1 MTAQLA
7 QQNLGTSEYNVRTE
21 LTAGRRFMNL
31 KDILRPIL
39 PPTSRAFEAQ
49 SDILAKRLDSLS
61 SQITTIPRQIEDI
74 SDRLI
79 QLESEQYPKI
89 LEKLS
94 NRLTKL
100 ESENVALRE
109 QVTRLSHHAKYYNYE
124 YVSKLIP
131 QESVKVLLAGW
142 YGAENFGDE
151 LMLRTILDFLPK
163 DILPQTAVLL
173 WDNYSYPRDAIDPC
187 VTLIHYPQSTWQ
199 LDQLARQFDV
209 LVWGGGAIIDDRQ
222 YNEDPSNTSTGNLFI
237 RLSKSMIALGKS
249 VYCLGLSSNDSI
261 SNMDYARELDLIV
274 NCSKLFSLRDPYSLQ
289 TLRSSGIRTEKVVL
303 CEDLVFANDALRQL
317 PKHPNAGGDTGSL
330 RIAFVPLTTESQ
342 FNHYVGILNRVI
354 REIEASGHAYE
365 ISIIPFYNEE
375 GHDSIYCQSL
385 LSAIENSASVHVEPY
400 AANIKDLRFNSY
412 DLVIAYKYHAA
423 LISLVQ
429 ETPTICVVDS
439 NHPHYLN
446 KMRHLTSLFSVGD
459 ALTPQSD
466 FDEAPF
472 EHVKMGLESGSRP
485 APCLSIIEGQQ
496 RWLLQTC
503 LNIARID

>member
-1 MTAQLA
+1 
-7 QQNLGTSEYNVRTE
+7 
-21 LTAGRRFMNL
+21 MNL
-31 KDILRPIL
+31 KDNLRPIL

-61 SQITTIPRQIEDI
+61 SQIATIPRQIEDI
-74 SDRLI
+74 SDRLN

-89 LEKLS
+89 LEELS

-209 LVWGGGAIIDDRQ
+209 LVWGGGAIIDDSQ
-222 YNEDPSNTSTGNLFI
+222 YNDDPNNTSTGNLFI
-237 RLSKSMIALGKS
+237 RLSKSMIAMKKT
-249 VYCLGLSSNDSI
+249 VYCLGLSSNESI
-261 SNMDYARELDLIV
+261 SNKAYARELDFIV
-274 NCSKLFSLRDPYSLQ
+274 NNSTLFSLRDPYSLQ
-289 TLRSSGIRTEKVVL
+289 SLHSSGINTEKIVL

-317 PKHPNAGGDTGSL
+317 PKKPNVNEKLETL
-330 RIAFVPLTTESQ
+330 RIAFVPLTTDGQ
-342 FNHYVGILNRVI
+342 FDHYVSILNTVTRELEI
-354 REIEASGHAYE
+354 RGHTYE
-365 ISIIPFYNEE
+365 ISIVPFYNEA

-385 LSAIENSASVHVEPY
+385 LAAINSPSAVHVESY
-400 AANIKDLRFNSY
+400 GTDVQDFHFDRFS
-412 DLVIAYKYHAA
+412 LVIAYKYHAA
-423 LISLVQ
+423 LISLTQ

-439 NHPHYLN
+439 SHPHYLN
-446 KMRHLTSLFSVGD
+446 KMRHLTSLFSVD
-459 ALTPQSD
+459 EMLVLQSD
-466 FDEAPF
+466 FCRDPF
-472 EHVKMGLESGSRP
+472 KYMEMSLESVNRP
-485 APCLSIIEGQQ
+485 APCLSIMERQQ
-496 RWLLQTC
+496 AWLAQAC
-503 LNIARID
+503 HCISQIG

>member
-31 KDILRPIL
+31 KDNLRPIL

-61 SQITTIPRQIEDI
+61 SQIATIPRQIEDI
-74 SDRLI
+74 SDRLN

-89 LEKLS
+89 LEELS

-209 LVWGGGAIIDDRQ
+209 LVWGGGAIIDDSQ
-222 YNEDPSNTSTGNLFI
+222 YNDDPNNTSTGNLFI
-237 RLSKSMIALGKS
+237 RLSKSMIAMKKT
-249 VYCLGLSSNDSI
+249 VYCLGLSSNESI
-261 SNMDYARELDLIV
+261 SNKAYARELDFIV
-274 NCSKLFSLRDPYSLQ
+274 NNSTLFSLRDPYSLQ
-289 TLRSSGIRTEKVVL
+289 SLHSSGINTEKIVL

-317 PKHPNAGGDTGSL
+317 PKNPMSMKSWRLCEL
-330 RIAFVPLTTESQ
+330 RLCPSPLMANSITT
-342 FNHYVGILNRVI
+342 
-354 REIEASGHAYE
+354 
-365 ISIIPFYNEE
+365 
-375 GHDSIYCQSL
+375 
-385 LSAIENSASVHVEPY
+385 SAS
-400 AANIKDLRFNSY
+400 
-412 DLVIAYKYHAA
+412 
-423 LISLVQ
+423 
-429 ETPTICVVDS
+429 
-439 NHPHYLN
+439 
-446 KMRHLTSLFSVGD
+446 
-459 ALTPQSD
+459 
-466 FDEAPF
+466 
-472 EHVKMGLESGSRP
+472 
-485 APCLSIIEGQQ
+485 
-496 RWLLQTC
+496 
-503 LNIARID
+503 